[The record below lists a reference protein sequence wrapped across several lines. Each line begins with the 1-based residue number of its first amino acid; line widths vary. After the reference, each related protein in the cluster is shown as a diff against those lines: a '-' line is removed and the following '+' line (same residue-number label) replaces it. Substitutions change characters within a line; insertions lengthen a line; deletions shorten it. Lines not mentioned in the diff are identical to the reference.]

1 MGFRYNN
8 VVSSGSRMHLQYF
21 VKPSISSGTL
31 GTSQS
36 PRTPNSTTS
45 RESRRFSGGVPLPSG
60 DLMDDDDDNIMLN
73 TDDPKVKIL
82 IACAT
87 GDLEMAKELLEVDPS
102 LVSSLDPVDRSSPL
116 HKAAGRNDTAMA
128 VLLLDKGA
136 NVNSTDLLDACPIH
150 WAAASQS
157 ADVIA
162 VLISRGSKVNIRD
175 KYGYAPLH
183 LTFRMRN
190 EFANNLKDR
199 AAGLPLSAEEISAE
213 SERKQKRFRV
223 VEELLFFGA
232 DINFK
237 KEDGT
242 TALHMCCERNDTDA
256 VEFLVK
262 HKAILNVRDRWGETP
277 LISAAS
283 NNAVKVV
290 AALLRGLDSTPDL
303 MKAVIQARDDNGY
316 SVLHRC
322 AQTGNNDLLKLIV
335 VKMTPELSSKIVN
348 NPDVRTQSTPLHIA
362 VAKHYSKVVRSLLFI
377 GADVNAQDIDGDTP
391 LHVACRNKNEE
402 LIRMLLLATAPN
414 NPEKRL
420 CRLDIRNK
428 RKETAKQ
435 VAKRQ
440 EINLKQLIMSG
451 DSVSLV

>member
-1 MGFRYNN
+1 
-8 VVSSGSRMHLQYF
+8 
-21 VKPSISSGTL
+21 
-31 GTSQS
+31 
-36 PRTPNSTTS
+36 
-45 RESRRFSGGVPLPSG
+45 
-60 DLMDDDDDNIMLN
+60 MLN
-73 TDDPKVKIL
+73 TEDPKVQIIL
-82 IACAT
+82 ACSA
-87 GDLEMAKELLEVDPS
+87 GDIEKTKELLEKDPT
-102 LVSSLDPVDRSSPL
+102 LVQSLDPFDRSTPL
-116 HKAAGRNDTAMA
+116 HKAAGRNDIPLA

-136 NVNSTDLLDACPIH
+136 NVNAVDILDALPIH

-157 ADVIA
+157 ADIVA
-162 VLISRGSKVNIRD
+162 VLVSRGSKVNVRD

-183 LTFRMRN
+183 LSFRMRN
-190 EFANNLKDR
+190 EFA
-199 AAGLPLSAEEISAE
+199 AAATTSHAKHIPLSAEEISAE
-213 SERKQKRFRV
+213 NERKQKRFRV

-242 TALHMCCERNDTDA
+242 TAMHMCCERNDTDA
-256 VEFLVK
+256 VEFLMQ

-290 AALLRGLDSTPDL
+290 ATILRGLDSTPEL
-303 MKAVIQARDDNGY
+303 MKTVIQARDDNGY

-362 VAKHYSKVVRSLLFI
+362 VAKNYPKVVRALLFI
-377 GADVNAQDIDGDTP
+377 GADVNAQDLDGDTP
-391 LHVACRNKNEE
+391 LHVACRSKNEE
-402 LIRMLLLATAPN
+402 LIRMLLLATAPT

-440 EINLKQLIMSG
+440 EINLKQLIMKSEA
-451 DSVSLV
+451 VPLI